1 LPIKNETKRLHP
13 ADVEETKPLHPVDLE
28 ETKPLHPADLMD
40 LERGGKVRRGSIV
53 IFGPDEARLVYF
65 SSPRTDISVG
75 RGTGAEVRVDDPS
88 LSREHARFSWRNEK
102 EGLTVT
108 DLGSKNGTLVNGT
121 SIGKRKRVELRSG
134 DEVMMGSVRAVAAVM
149 GEVSRLKPPV
159 RHTLEGV
166 AGTEGLVVLN
176 RAMRAVYRQVARVAG
191 QDVPVLI
198 LGETGTGKEHVA
210 AALHAASGR
219 RSEKRFVTVNCGGIP
234 ANLVESTLFGHEK
247 GAFSGAVARRA
258 GVFEQAS
265 GGVLFLDEVGEL
277 PLDAQASLLRAVE
290 TGRITRVGSERSIEV
305 DVRMVAATNCDV
317 EQMVEEK
324 TFRRDLI
331 YRLNT
336 VTLELPPLRDRRDE
350 IKPLAELFV
359 GRLCDSAKLPPK
371 SIHSGAMKVLREH
384 DWPGNVRQLKN
395 TVERSVLLSP
405 GNIITASV
413 LPSALTEV
421 KGLDR
426 VRPRP
431 RNHESELSFQETLEQ
446 WEKEML
452 AEALLLTRGNQTAA
466 AKYLRM
472 PRRTLVRKLNTYGL
486 AGGYDE
492 DSIQ

>member
-1 LPIKNETKRLHP
+1 
-13 ADVEETKPLHPVDLE
+13 
-28 ETKPLHPADLMD
+28 
-40 LERGGKVRRGSIV
+40 
-53 IFGPDEARLVYF
+53 
-65 SSPRTDISVG
+65 
-75 RGTGAEVRVDDPS
+75 
-88 LSREHARFSWRNEK
+88 
-102 EGLTVT
+102 
-108 DLGSKNGTLVNGT
+108 
-121 SIGKRKRVELRSG
+121 
-134 DEVMMGSVRAVAAVM
+134 MGSVRAVAAVM

-159 RHTLEGV
+159 RHTLEKV
-166 AGTEGLVVLN
+166 PGTEGLVVLN
-176 RAMRAVYRQVARVAG
+176 RAMRAVYRQAARIAG

-210 AALHAASGR
+210 VALHAASGR

-234 ANLVESTLFGHEK
+234 PNLVESTLFGHEK
-247 GAFSGAVARRA
+247 GAFSGAMARRA

-277 PLDAQASLLRAVE
+277 PLDTQASLLRAVE
-290 TGRITRVGSERSIEV
+290 TGQITRVGSKRSIEV
-305 DVRMVAATNCDV
+305 DVRIVAATNCDV
-317 EQMVEEK
+317 EQMVDDK
-324 TFRRDLI
+324 SFRQDLL

-359 GRLCDSAKLPPK
+359 VRFCDSAKLPRK
-371 SIHSGAMKVLREH
+371 TIHSRAMKVLREH

-395 TVERSVLLSP
+395 TVERCVLLSP

-426 VRPRP
+426 VRPRL